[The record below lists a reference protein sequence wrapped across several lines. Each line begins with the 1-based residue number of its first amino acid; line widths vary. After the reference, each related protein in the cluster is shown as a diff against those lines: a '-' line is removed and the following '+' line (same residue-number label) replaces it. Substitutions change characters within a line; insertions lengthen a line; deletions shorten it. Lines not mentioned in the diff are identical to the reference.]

1 MSTHDYSLSNQSG
14 ASFRSDLNNAL
25 AAILSNNSNASS
37 PSTTV
42 AYMIWVDTNANKLKI
57 RNSAND
63 DWVDLINLD
72 GSIAR
77 DITLTGASANIVFD
91 QSDNALEFADN
102 AKAVF
107 GTGSDLTISH
117 DGSNSIINDAG
128 TGELQLQRAGN
139 TILSLGSTGIEIT
152 DPNGAAEV
160 KLTGFEGSSAQVTLI
175 ADEGDDNADT
185 WTIQSFVTDNTL
197 RFLSKASGSLVE
209 KWHITTDGKVEQ
221 TGDLLLPSSRIGV
234 GLTPQTSD
242 VATNVSAGLIQ
253 TDANIDIR
261 YAGTNTDPAGA
272 RYLNL
277 INTDTTLVANQP
289 MGGIHW
295 IGNDSD
301 APSNINCS
309 FTAINSGS
317 GGASGIFLFKTGG
330 SERMRL
336 THDGALC
343 IGVTA
348 KNASGNRM
356 TVHDTA
362 TMIHLQKLTTSNSSC
377 FNVIHERAVSSTK
390 GNLFVLRNSTGTS
403 VGGIKITNTAT
414 EFNTTSDYRLK
425 ENVVAISDGITR
437 LKTLKPSKFNWIA
450 DSTNTPVD
458 GFIAHE
464 VSSVVPEAISGEKD
478 AVITQ
483 ALIDSGDAPDGEIGD
498 PIYQEIDQSK
508 IVPLLTAALQEA
520 IAKIE
525 TLETKVAA
533 LEAA

>member
-1 MSTHDYSLSNQSG
+1 MSTHDYNLANQSG

-102 AKAVF
+102 AKATF
-107 GTGSDLTISH
+107 GTGADLTISH
-117 DGSNSIINDAG
+117 NASNSIINDSG
-128 TGELQLQRAGN
+128 VGELLLQRAGD
-139 TILSLGSTGIEIT
+139 TILTLNSSGIEVT
-152 DPNGAAEV
+152 DPSGTATV
-160 KLTGFEGSSAQVTLI
+160 SIKGFEGGNANISLK
-175 ADEGDDNADT
+175 ADEGDDNGDT
-185 WTIQSFVTDNTL
+185 WLLSSTASDNSFHIYNNESGGNI
-197 RFLSKASGSLVE
+197 SKFQIL
-209 KWHITTDGKVEQ
+209 
-221 TGDLLLPSSRIGV
+221 TGGHIGV

-348 KNASGNRM
+348 KNSSGNRM
-356 TVHDTA
+356 TIHDTA

-390 GNLFVLRNSTGTS
+390 GNLFVLRNSTGNN

-437 LKTLKPSKFNWIA
+437 LKTLKPSRFNWIA